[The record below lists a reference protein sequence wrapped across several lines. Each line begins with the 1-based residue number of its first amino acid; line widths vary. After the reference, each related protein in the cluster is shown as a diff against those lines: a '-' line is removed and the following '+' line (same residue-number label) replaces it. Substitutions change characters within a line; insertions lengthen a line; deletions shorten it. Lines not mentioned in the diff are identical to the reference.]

1 MTKRHSAL
9 AAALI
14 TLVVLPMTAP
24 PAWAQASANLDA
36 FVTTANRIPQNPTAM
51 LRADT
56 RRLMRE
62 AEAAIGNVKGEIT
75 TARAAGRTPP
85 ACPPDRISVNPQQLL
100 GYLNGIPAERRR
112 RMSVTDGF
120 RSWMA
125 NSYPC

>member
-1 MTKRHSAL
+1 MPL
-9 AAALI
+9 L
-14 TLVVLPMTAP
+14 AP

-51 LRADT
+51 LRSDT

-62 AEAAIGNVKGEIT
+62 AEAAIGAVKGEIT
-75 TARAAGRTPP
+75 AARTAGRTPP

-100 GYLNGIPAERRR
+100 GYLNAIPAERRR

-120 RSWMA
+120 RAWMA
-125 NSYPC
+125 SRYPC